1 MSSGQAYH
9 GCAQRTFKHA
19 LIGMLEKD
27 YGLLGSHRVLDL
39 LATDVESLVE
49 QFYPQPDHLAPGQ
62 LVFTGTLATD
72 TKVHPGYRAGDHE
85 LVTISWPLVTRE
97 DIQAQCD
104 RPSGKAGRQAKRELH
119 KQRLLRL
126 VEHGLEHDEGPV
138 LLTLADLSLMTGL
151 STPKASKLL
160 NELREDTG
168 KPLPTKGYHFDQGM
182 RPTHKREVIALYEA
196 GVDEADI
203 ARRTGHSQ
211 SAVGSYIRDYE
222 RVKLLLSR
230 HTPLKQISTLTMM
243 QPGVVSAYTDLVGEY
258 HPELLSSD
266 GSERNHGIT

>member
-1 MSSGQAYH
+1 MSSGRAYH
-9 GCAQRTFKHA
+9 GCTQRTFKQA

-27 YGLLGSHRVLDL
+27 YGLLGSRRVLEL
-39 LATDVESLVE
+39 LATDVEALAK
-49 QFYPQPDHLAPGQ
+49 QFYPQPEYLANGW

-72 TKVHPGYRAGDHE
+72 TKVHPGYRAGEHE
-85 LVTISWPLVTRE
+85 LVTISWPLITSE
-97 DIQAQCD
+97 DIETLSNL
-104 RPSGKAGRQAKRELH
+104 PTGEAGRKAKRKLY

-126 VEHGLEHDEGPV
+126 VEHGLNHSEGLV

-151 STPKASKLL
+151 STVKVSKYLS
-160 NELREDTG
+160 ELREETR

-211 SAVGSYIRDYE
+211 SSVGHYIRDYE
-222 RVKLLLSR
+222 RVKLLLS
-230 HTPLKQISTLTMM
+230 HGTPPEQIPTVTMM
-243 QPGVVSAYTDLVGEY
+243 QFNVVRAYVELINEY
-258 HPELLSSD
+258 HPCLGSD
-266 GSERNHGIT
+266 DINQT

>member
-9 GCAQRTFKHA
+9 GCTQRTFKQA

-27 YGLLGSHRVLDL
+27 YGLLGSRRVLEL
-39 LATDVESLVE
+39 LATDVEALAK
-49 QFYPQPDHLAPGQ
+49 QFYPQPEYLANGW

-72 TKVHPGYRAGDHE
+72 TKVHPGYRAGEHE
-85 LVTISWPLVTRE
+85 LVTISWPLITSE
-97 DIQAQCD
+97 DIETLSNL
-104 RPSGKAGRQAKRELH
+104 PTGEAGRKAKRKLY

-126 VEHGLEHDEGPV
+126 VEHGLNHSEGPV

-151 STPKASKLL
+151 STVKVSKYLS
-160 NELREDTG
+160 ELREETR

-211 SAVGSYIRDYE
+211 SSVGHYIRDYE
-222 RVKLLLSR
+222 RVKLLLS
-230 HTPLKQISTLTMM
+230 HGTPPEQIPTVTMM
-243 QPGVVSAYTDLVGEY
+243 QPNVVRAYVELINEY
-258 HPELLSSD
+258 HPCLGSD
-266 GSERNHGIT
+266 DINQT

>member
-9 GCAQRTFKHA
+9 GCTQRTFKQA

-27 YGLLGSHRVLDL
+27 YGLLGSRRVLEL
-39 LATDVESLVE
+39 LATDVEALAK
-49 QFYPQPDHLAPGQ
+49 QFYPQPEYLANGW

-72 TKVHPGYRAGDHE
+72 TKVHPGYRAGEHE
-85 LVTISWPLVTRE
+85 LVTISWPLITSE
-97 DIQAQCD
+97 DIETLSNL
-104 RPSGKAGRQAKRELH
+104 PTGEAGRKAKRKLY

-126 VEHGLEHDEGPV
+126 VEHGLNHSEGPV

-151 STPKASKLL
+151 STVKVSKYLS
-160 NELREDTG
+160 ELREETG

-211 SAVGSYIRDYE
+211 SSVGHYIRDYE

-230 HTPLKQISTLTMM
+230 GTPVEQIPTLTMM
-243 QPGVVSAYTDLVGEY
+243 QPNVVRAYVELVNEY
-258 HPELLSSD
+258 HPDLDSD
-266 GSERNHGIT
+266 DTN

>member
-9 GCAQRTFKHA
+9 GCTQRTFKQA

-27 YGLLGSHRVLDL
+27 YGLLGSRRVLEL
-39 LATDVESLVE
+39 LATDVEALAK
-49 QFYPQPDHLAPGQ
+49 QFYPQPEYLANGW

-72 TKVHPGYRAGDHE
+72 TKVHPGYRAGEHE
-85 LVTISWPLVTRE
+85 LVTISWPLITSQ
-97 DIQAQCD
+97 DIETLSNL
-104 RPSGKAGRQAKRELH
+104 PTGEAGRKAKRKLY

-126 VEHGLEHDEGPV
+126 VEHGLNHSEGPV

-151 STPKASKLL
+151 STVKVSKYLS
-160 NELREDTG
+160 ELREETR

-211 SAVGSYIRDYE
+211 SSVGHYIRDYE
-222 RVKLLLSR
+222 RVKLLLS
-230 HTPLKQISTLTMM
+230 HGTPPEQIPTVTMM
-243 QPGVVSAYTDLVGEY
+243 QPNVVRAYVELINEY
-258 HPELLSSD
+258 HPCLGSD
-266 GSERNHGIT
+266 DTNQT

>member
-9 GCAQRTFKHA
+9 GCTQRTFKQA

-27 YGLLGSHRVLDL
+27 YGLLGSRRVLEL
-39 LATDVESLVE
+39 LATDVEALAK
-49 QFYPQPDHLAPGQ
+49 QFYPQPEYLANGW

-72 TKVHPGYRAGDHE
+72 TKVHPGYRAGEHE
-85 LVTISWPLVTRE
+85 LVTISWPLITSE
-97 DIQAQCD
+97 DIETLSNL
-104 RPSGKAGRQAKRELH
+104 PTGEAGRKAKRKLY
-119 KQRLLRL
+119 KRRLLRL
-126 VEHGLEHDEGPV
+126 VEHGLDHSEGPV

-151 STPKASKLL
+151 STVKVSKYLS
-160 NELREDTG
+160 ELREETG

-211 SAVGSYIRDYE
+211 SSVGHYIRDYE
-222 RVKLLLSR
+222 RVKLLLS
-230 HTPLKQISTLTMM
+230 HGTPPEQIPTVTMM
-243 QPGVVSAYTDLVGEY
+243 QPNVVRAYVELINEY
-258 HPELLSSD
+258 HPCLGSD
-266 GSERNHGIT
+266 DINQT

>member
-1 MSSGQAYH
+1 MSSGRAYH
-9 GCAQRTFKHA
+9 GCTQRTFKQA

-27 YGLLGSHRVLDL
+27 YGLLGSRRVLEL
-39 LATDVESLVE
+39 LATDVEALAK
-49 QFYPQPDHLAPGQ
+49 QFYPQPEYLANGW

-72 TKVHPGYRAGDHE
+72 TKVHPGYRAGEHE
-85 LVTISWPLVTRE
+85 LVTISWPLITSE
-97 DIQAQCD
+97 DIETLSNL
-104 RPSGKAGRQAKRELH
+104 PTGEAGRKAKRKLY

-126 VEHGLEHDEGPV
+126 VEHGLNHSEGPV

-151 STPKASKLL
+151 STVKVSKYLS
-160 NELREDTG
+160 ELREETG

-211 SAVGSYIRDYE
+211 SSVGHYIRDYE
-222 RVKLLLSR
+222 RVKLLLS
-230 HTPLKQISTLTMM
+230 HGTPPEQIPTVTMM
-243 QPGVVSAYTDLVGEY
+243 QPNVVRAYVELINEY
-258 HPELLSSD
+258 HPCLGSD
-266 GSERNHGIT
+266 DINQT

>member
-1 MSSGQAYH
+1 MSSGRAYH
-9 GCAQRTFKHA
+9 GCAQRTFEQA
-19 LIGMLEKD
+19 LTGMLEKD
-27 YGLLGSHRVLDL
+27 YGLLGSRRVLEL
-39 LATDVESLVE
+39 LATDVEALAE
-49 QFYPQPDHLAPGQ
+49 QFYPQPERLANGW

-85 LVTISWPLVTRE
+85 LVTISWPLITSE
-97 DIQAQCD
+97 DIEILSNL
-104 RPSGKAGRQAKRELH
+104 PSGEAGRKAKHELH

-126 VEHGLEHDEGPV
+126 VEHGLDHPEGPV

-151 STPKASKLL
+151 STVRVSKHL
-160 NELREDTG
+160 NELREETG
-168 KPLPTKGYHFDQGM
+168 KSLPTKGYHFDQGM

-211 SAVGSYIRDYE
+211 SSVGRYIRDYE

-230 HTPLKQISTLTMM
+230 GTPLEQIPTLTMM
-243 QPGVVSAYTDLVGEY
+243 QPGVVRAYAELVDEY
-258 HPELLSSD
+258 HPNLALD
-266 GSERNHGIT
+266 NTNQNNHGII

>member
-1 MSSGQAYH
+1 MSSGRAYH
-9 GCAQRTFKHA
+9 GCTQRTFKQA

-27 YGLLGSHRVLDL
+27 YGLLGSRRVLEL
-39 LATDVESLVE
+39 LATDIEAMVE
-49 QFYPQPDHLAPGQ
+49 QFYPQPDRLFNGW

-72 TKVHPGYRAGDHE
+72 TKVRPGYKAGEHE
-85 LVTISWPLVTRE
+85 LVTIPWPLITPE
-97 DIQAQCD
+97 DIETLSNL
-104 RPSGKAGRQAKRELH
+104 PIGEAGRKAKRKLY

-126 VEHGLEHDEGPV
+126 VEHGLNHSEGAV

-151 STPKASKLL
+151 STVKVSKYLS
-160 NELREDTG
+160 ELREETG

-211 SAVGSYIRDYE
+211 SSVGHYIRDYE
-222 RVKLLLSR
+222 RVKLLLS
-230 HTPLKQISTLTMM
+230 HGTPPEQIPTVTMM
-243 QPGVVSAYTDLVGEY
+243 QPNVVRAYVELINEY
-258 HPELLSSD
+258 HPCLGSD
-266 GSERNHGIT
+266 DINQT

>member
-9 GCAQRTFKHA
+9 GCTQRTFKQA

-27 YGLLGSHRVLDL
+27 YGLLGSRRVLEL
-39 LATDVESLVE
+39 LATDVEALAK
-49 QFYPQPDHLAPGQ
+49 QFYPQPEYLANGW

-72 TKVHPGYRAGDHE
+72 TKVHPGYRAGEHE
-85 LVTISWPLVTRE
+85 LVTISWPLITSE
-97 DIQAQCD
+97 DIETLSNL
-104 RPSGKAGRQAKRELH
+104 PTGEAGRKAKRKLY

-126 VEHGLEHDEGPV
+126 VEHGLNHSEGPV

-151 STPKASKLL
+151 STVKVSKYLS
-160 NELREDTG
+160 ELREETG

-211 SAVGSYIRDYE
+211 SSVGHYIRDYE
-222 RVKLLLSR
+222 RVKLLLS
-230 HTPLKQISTLTMM
+230 HGTPPEQIPTVTMM
-243 QPGVVSAYTDLVGEY
+243 QPNVVRAYVELINEY
-258 HPELLSSD
+258 HPCLGSD
-266 GSERNHGIT
+266 DINQT

>member
-1 MSSGQAYH
+1 MSSGQAYR
-9 GCAQRTFKHA
+9 GCAQRTFEHA

-27 YGLLGSHRVLDL
+27 YGLLGSRRVLEL
-39 LATDVESLVE
+39 LATDVKSLVE
-49 QFYPQPDHLAPGQ
+49 QFYPQPDHLTPGW

-72 TKVHPGYRAGDHE
+72 TKVRPGYGAGDHE
-85 LVTISWPLVTRE
+85 LVTISWPLITRQ
-97 DIQAQCD
+97 DIQTRYD
-104 RPSGKAGRQAKRELH
+104 LPTGEAGRQAKHELY

-151 STPKASKLL
+151 STPRVSKCLS
-160 NELREDTG
+160 ELREETG

-211 SAVGSYIRDYE
+211 SSVGRYIRDYE

-230 HTPLKQISTLTMM
+230 DTSPEQIPPLTMM
-243 QPGVVSAYTDLVGEY
+243 QPSVVSAYVDLVGEY
-258 HPELLSSD
+258 HPELLSGD
-266 GSERNHGIT
+266 ER

>member
-1 MSSGQAYH
+1 MSSGRAYH
-9 GCAQRTFKHA
+9 GCTQRTFKQA

-27 YGLLGSHRVLDL
+27 YGLLGSRRVLEL
-39 LATDVESLVE
+39 LATDVEALAK
-49 QFYPQPDHLAPGQ
+49 QFYPQPEYLANGW

-72 TKVHPGYRAGDHE
+72 TKVHPGYRAGEHE
-85 LVTISWPLVTRE
+85 LVTISWPLITSE
-97 DIQAQCD
+97 DIESLSNL
-104 RPSGKAGRQAKRELH
+104 PTGEAGRKAKRKLY

-126 VEHGLEHDEGPV
+126 VEHGLNHSEGPV

-151 STPKASKLL
+151 STVKVSKYLG
-160 NELREDTG
+160 ELREETG

-211 SAVGSYIRDYE
+211 SSVGHYIRDYE
-222 RVKLLLSR
+222 RVKLLLS
-230 HTPLKQISTLTMM
+230 HGTPPEQIPTVTMM
-243 QPGVVSAYTDLVGEY
+243 QPNVVRVYVELINEY
-258 HPELLSSD
+258 HPCLGSD
-266 GSERNHGIT
+266 DINQT

>member
-9 GCAQRTFKHA
+9 GCARRTFDQA

-27 YGLLGSHRVLDL
+27 YGLLGSRRVLEL
-39 LATDVESLVE
+39 LATDVEALTK
-49 QFYPQPDHLAPGQ
+49 QFYPQPEYLANGW

-72 TKVHPGYRAGDHE
+72 TKVHPGYRAGEHE
-85 LVTISWPLVTRE
+85 LVTISWPLITSE
-97 DIQAQCD
+97 DIETLSNL
-104 RPSGKAGRQAKRELH
+104 PTGEAGRKAKRELY
-119 KQRLLRL
+119 KRRLLRL
-126 VEHGLEHDEGPV
+126 VEHGLDHPEGPV

-151 STPKASKLL
+151 STVRVSKHLD
-160 NELREDTG
+160 ELREETG
-168 KPLPTKGYHFDQGM
+168 KSLPTKGYHFDQGM

-211 SAVGSYIRDYE
+211 SSVGRYIRDYE

-230 HTPLKQISTLTMM
+230 GTPVEQIPTSTMM
-243 QPGVVSAYTDLVGEY
+243 QPNVVRAYVELVDEY
-258 HPELLSSD
+258 HPDLDSD
-266 GSERNHGIT
+266 DTN